1 MQWHRSSMQIQ
12 TLYNRAWLR
21 SLLSVQP
28 AGCRTNTCLWHY
40 WQVASCR
47 DSGGGDQPLAAGGPR
62 GLLSQGGGG
71 AASSMQLVN
80 PNARRSARQR
90 RQIRRKF
97 EALERLLEVG
107 EALMVPP
114 PEEMLTQPPPV
125 SS

>member
-1 MQWHRSSMQIQ
+1 
-12 TLYNRAWLR
+12 
-21 SLLSVQP
+21 
-28 AGCRTNTCLWHY
+28 
-40 WQVASCR
+40 
-47 DSGGGDQPLAAGGPR
+47 
-62 GLLSQGGGG
+62 
-71 AASSMQLVN
+71 MQLVN